1 MSRAY
6 RITRAIG
13 LIVAGVV
20 LSACVLILIGAHFYG
35 LPLVSPIGSTIL
47 SLFGP
52 WLIALPVAIGALLG
66 WAWRAS
72 HSRSTLVLTLV
83 AAAVTVGSALTVTRM
98 VIEAHHHGVKINL
111 VRAFGMRV
119 MPAWQPDDDFV
130 FGTWQVQPL
139 HLVVYRPSNATPG
152 QAAPVLLYI
161 HGGGWSF
168 GDRFESGTNL
178 HWFADRG
185 WLVLSMDYTLS
196 SANRHLWDI
205 TTSQVACAMV
215 WTAANAVRL
224 GGDPARISLLGSS
237 AGGNLAIN
245 AAYLASLG
253 RLESSCGGTVPRV
266 AAVSALYPPVDL
278 VAAWDSRVPLISD
291 GARTFNTN
299 YLGGSPKQFPD
310 RYRFVGSATHIN
322 AAAPPTLVIF
332 GANDHLVPP
341 AATDRFVQQA
351 YSAGVKIDGVR
362 LPYADH
368 AFNLNQ
374 YSIGNQFYLGMT
386 ERFLIAHGQ
395 GPGIAT
401 APPPRAHV
409 TR

>member
-139 HLVVYRPSNATPG
+139 HLVVYRPSNAMPG

-205 TTSQVACAMV
+205 TTSQVACAMA

-362 LPYADH
+362 LPYGDH